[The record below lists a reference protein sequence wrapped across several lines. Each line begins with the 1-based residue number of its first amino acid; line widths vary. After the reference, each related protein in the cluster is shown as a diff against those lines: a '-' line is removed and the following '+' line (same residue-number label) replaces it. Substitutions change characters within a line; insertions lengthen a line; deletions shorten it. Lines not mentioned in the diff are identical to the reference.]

1 MIDNDQAN
9 RIFDYFQRKFN
20 VKLIVEKSIL
30 QTKCGFIPFYQ
41 LCVRMNNI
49 MIMGI
54 LQTKDYDYVELKA
67 DDVQHSIKIDLIYR
81 LFELAKT
88 HDIIMSNVHGGWQ
101 VLVKKGTS
109 LEQVLIEMDLNSLEI

>member
-20 VKLIVEKSIL
+20 IKLIVEKSD
-30 QTKCGFIPFYQ
+30 FIPFYQ
-41 LCVRMNNI
+41 LFARMNDL
-49 MIMGI
+49 MIMSI
-54 LQTKDYDYVELKA
+54 LQTKDYDYVELKV

-88 HDIIMSNVHGGWQ
+88 HDIIMSNVRGGWQ

-109 LEQVLIEMDLNSLEI
+109 LEQVLIEIDLNSLEI